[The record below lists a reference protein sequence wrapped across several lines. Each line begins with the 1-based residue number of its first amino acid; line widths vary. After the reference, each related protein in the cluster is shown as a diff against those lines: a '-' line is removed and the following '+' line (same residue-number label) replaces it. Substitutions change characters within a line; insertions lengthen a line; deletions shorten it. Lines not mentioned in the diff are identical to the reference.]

1 MEEYSF
7 PLNNPSIAIYTYI
20 ALRGLVAVS
29 YYGPRPKFLVQPEYI
44 DGLLAPMN

>member
-7 PLNNPSIAIYTYI
+7 PLNNPSISIYTYI